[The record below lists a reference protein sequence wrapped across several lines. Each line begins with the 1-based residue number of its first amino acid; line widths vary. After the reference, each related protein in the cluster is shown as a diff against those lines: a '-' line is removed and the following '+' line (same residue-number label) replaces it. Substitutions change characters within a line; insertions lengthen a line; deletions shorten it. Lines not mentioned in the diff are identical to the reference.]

1 MGGRYM
7 CAYGRMYASVY
18 VCMGGREGG
27 LAWCKVEWG
36 LRSRMTSFVCVCVY
50 EDGVRCVF
58 LDVFSWLVDD
68 D

>member
-36 LRSRMTSFVCVCVY
+36 LRSRMTSFVCVCVCMKM
-50 EDGVRCVF
+50 G
-58 LDVFSWLVDD
+58 LDVFSWMFFLGL
-68 D
+68 